1 MTETYG
7 YGLELWEEAREEA
20 RQILIGCAREERQIT
35 YSDLVGEM
43 HAITLDPHDPVL
55 GYMLGQ
61 ISHQEHAAGRGM
73 LSVLVVHK
81 TGDRMPGPGFF
92 KLARQLDEQFVD
104 EVAFWVTQLKKVIDC
119 WREEI
124 RDGSDPEAPHSS

>member
-1 MTETYG
+1 MTETHG

-20 RQILIGCAREERQIT
+20 RQILIRRAREERQIT

-43 HAITLDPHDPVL
+43 HAITLDPHDPAL
-55 GYMLGQ
+55 GSMLGQ
-61 ISHQEHAAGRGM
+61 ISRQEHVAGRGM

-92 KLARQLDEQFVD
+92 KLALDLDEQVVD
-104 EVAFWVTQLKKVIDC
+104 EVAFWVKQLRKVIDC
-119 WREEI
+119 WRTET
-124 RDGSDPEAPHSS
+124 RDGSDTEASHSS